1 MTKRLLALL
10 VVFFS
15 AVAVLNIGTVSASEY
30 SYTYSKFLYQP
41 APVVPAMTVPGGN
54 FTLYFKGDVTSID
67 GITAV
72 SILHGPY
79 QLKILE
85 SSFSK
90 GDKNYA
96 VIGVPEDIVPDDYFL
111 IIKTNKGTLVLPNG
125 LKVFKEWPKE
135 LRLAWVSDTHVTSG
149 SKVGFVCGP
158 YFQRDIY
165 KLEKM
170 CSNPIPLHSVV
181 ATDSAYTYW
190 AMKGATL
197 LINTGDEVDTS
208 SDLTGYNIIF
218 NITNWATATGLPMVG
233 IKGNH
238 DDPPTVYAQI
248 LGPTY
253 FYITVGKFLIIGLDT
268 GGDRGYPT
276 MEEIEWMEK
285 VLDEHPGYTPIIL
298 YHHPFFFAPR
308 WNYLGGVIKGLD
320 PSTDW
325 DQLKQYVGNYWG
337 KNEEVSKRF
346 LEDVVKY
353 NIPLTMS
360 GHIHH
365 DMFWLYIDKEG
376 HKHYFATLTSTGAPD
391 KETNPQTIKTHSPT
405 WYGSNLVVISEN
417 GSVRM
422 PYIHID
428 MNGNKVTSDFM
439 SVPVP
444 QEFIVFR
451 HETDFGSA
459 IKFINEL
466 NNSVTGPIVIPIPA
480 GAKVDPDATNVTYK
494 VLGERQI
501 GDRYYMLINVT
512 VPTGVSQIVVDKSKD
527 TEKPQLQIAYLQPTK
542 PRPGAQFSAYIVAT
556 DNLGLRNLYAVI
568 YDKDGNKVKYGKVD
582 KFPAEPASGKPGD
595 NFFILEFPPLQKGD
609 YKLQIIAED
618 FYGNKAVLSKELHVG
633 TTSTTASTTKSTAT
647 QSATSTPKKGICGPA
662 AIVGLAIIP
671 LLLRRRK

>member
-1 MTKRLLALL
+1 MRRLLALF
-10 VVFFS
+10 VVLFS
-15 AVAVLNIGTVSASEY
+15 AMAIANVGTVSASEY

-41 APVVPAMTVPGGN
+41 APVVPAMAIPGGN
-54 FTLYFKGDVTSID
+54 FTLYLKGDINSID
-67 GITAV
+67 SITAV

-79 QLKILE
+79 QLHILE
-85 SSFSK
+85 ASFSK
-90 GDKNYA
+90 GGKNYA
-96 VIGVPEDIVPDDYFL
+96 VVAVPDDIVPDDYFL

-125 LKVFKEWPKE
+125 LKVFKEWPKT
-135 LRLAWVSDTHVTSG
+135 LKLAWVSDTHVTSG
-149 SKVGFVCGP
+149 SKVGFVCGK

-165 KLEKM
+165 KLEQM

-208 SDLTGYNIIF
+208 SDLTGYNIMF
-218 NITNWATATGLPMVG
+218 NIVKRATAAGLPVVG

-238 DDPPTVYAQI
+238 DDPPTIYTQV

-253 FYITVGKFLIIGLDT
+253 FYVTVGKFIIIGLDT

-276 MEEIEWMEK
+276 MDEIKWMEK
-285 VLDEHPGYTPIIL
+285 VLDEHKGYTPIIL

-325 DQLKQYVGNYWG
+325 DKLRGYVGRYWG
-337 KNEEVSKRF
+337 ANQEVAKRF

-365 DMFWLYIDKEG
+365 DMFWLYIDKNG
-376 HKHYFATLTSTGAPD
+376 NKHYFLTLTATGAPD
-391 KETNPQTIKTHSPT
+391 KETNPPTIKTHSPT

-417 GSVRM
+417 GSVSM
-422 PYIHID
+422 PYVHVNIKS
-428 MNGNKVTSDFM
+428 NKVQSDFM
-439 SVPVP
+439 SIPVP

-451 HETDFGSA
+451 HESNLGSA
-459 IKFINEL
+459 VKFINEL
-466 NNSVTGPIVIPIPA
+466 NHTVSGPIVLEIPK
-480 GAKVDPDATNVTYK
+480 GAKVDPSVTNVTYK
-494 VLGERQI
+494 VVGERQI
-501 GDRYYMLINVT
+501 GDRYYMLVNLT
-512 VPTGVSQIVVDKSKD
+512 VPTGVSQIVVDTAKD
-527 TEKPQLQIAYLQPTK
+527 TEKPQVQIAYLQPSR
-542 PRPGAQFSAYIVAT
+542 PRPNSPFMAYIVAS

-568 YDKDGNKVKYGKVD
+568 YDSNGNPVKFGKVT

-595 NFFILEFPPLQKGD
+595 NFYILELPALEKGN
-609 YKLQIIAED
+609 YKLEIVAED
-618 FYGNKAVLSKELHVG
+618 FYGNKATITKELSIGTG
-633 TTSTTASTTKSTAT
+633 TTKTTSPQASPTSSTAT
-647 QSATSTPKKGICGPA
+647 SPAKNKVCGPA
-662 AIVGLAIIP
+662 FLVALAVVP